1 MIRKVAAGLVVA
13 GALSLGGVA
22 LHSPVHAAASPN
34 AQVRTSLNRV
44 MPAIDFRGI
53 PLKDAIDFLRDVSGA
68 NIHVNWRALEAAG
81 VTPDTTINVKLRQ
94 VSLRKVMTL
103 ILNEAAAGN
112 TALTFYV
119 DDGVVEV
126 TTKEIADGM
135 MYTKV
140 YDVQDLLFEPPVFDE
155 PPDFNLANES
165 NAGTGRRG
173 GGGGGGGRSG
183 GGGGRGMVGGGGGG
197 TSGGLF
203 GSGGGGGRGGNAQP
217 KDKDEKA
224 KELIELIED
233 TVTPDVWLK
242 NGGKSSIK
250 YFNGN
255 LIITAPRSVHEA
267 IGGPMD

>member
-1 MIRKVAAGLVVA
+1 MIRKLAAGLVLA
-13 GALSLGGVA
+13 GAVSLGGVA
-22 LHSPVHAAASPN
+22 LHNPVHAAASPN

-53 PLKDAIDFLRDVSGA
+53 PLKDAIDFLRDVSAA

-81 VTPDTTINVKLRQ
+81 IAQDTTINVKLRQ
-94 VSLRKVMTL
+94 VSLRKVLTL
-103 ILNEAAAGN
+103 VLSEAAAGN

-119 DDGVVEV
+119 DDGVVEI
-126 TTKEIADGM
+126 TTKEIADGV

-140 YDVQDLLFEPPVFDE
+140 YDVQDLLFEPPVFDQ

-183 GGGGRGMVGGGGGG
+183 GGGRGMSGGGGGYGGGGGLFGGGGGGGG
-197 TSGGLF
+197 T
-203 GSGGGGGRGGNAQP
+203 AQP

-224 KELIELIED
+224 KELIELIESV
-233 TVTPDVWLK
+233 VTPDVWVT
-242 NGGKSSIK
+242 NGGKASIR

-255 LIITAPRSVHEA
+255 LIITAPRSVHEQ
-267 IGGPMD
+267 IGGPID